1 MRRQNPPQASLDQAL
16 YLEKYLHPAAIAAIY
31 ALCATVSF
39 GFIALLYAV
48 LVHDYILNP
57 TSASITFFSMAGSV
71 PLALAFLVYS
81 RRPDDPLSR
90 FIRRLAESRQC
101 AISVIDDPRTF
112 KVLLMNGDAVC
123 INFSFYYPE
132 KNHTPEVGER
142 LIMYVHTALEQDC
155 SMRDKLP
162 NEREIEDAIDCAL
175 ELLAAQFDIPVLYT
189 EIRDIHKIRDS
200 YSYTTADDLAP
211 SEYLGTGTRG

>member
-16 YLEKYLHPAAIAAIY
+16 YLEKYLRPAALAAIY
-31 ALCATVSF
+31 ALCAMLCF
-39 GFIALLYAV
+39 GFIAVLFAV

-57 TSASITFFSMAGSV
+57 TWGSITFFSLAGSV
-71 PLALAFLVYS
+71 PVVLGFLAYS

-90 FIRRLAESRQC
+90 SIRGLAESRRC
-101 AISVIDDPRTF
+101 PISVAADPRTF
-112 KVLLMNGDAVC
+112 KVLLMNGDSVC

-132 KNHTPEVGER
+132 NYHMPEVGER
-142 LIMYVHTALEQDC
+142 LIMYVHSALEQDC
-155 SMRDKLP
+155 SMRERLP

-175 ELLAAQFDIPVLYT
+175 ELLAAQFDIPVLYP

-200 YSYTTADDLAP
+200 YSHVTADDMAP